1 MGLAMSARER
11 RSNEPINGLWFSRD
25 SEVKYT
31 VFVLQVRIA
40 DNNVE
45 TLLPVA
51 IHHTS
56 FPMVYD
62 SMVLLEITTCSA
74 NDNFHQLSLSS
85 SLLST
90 QGTFSHVV
98 CDAPCQSPDDKSVI
112 DRSCYPS
119 FVACASK
126 TLLPQ
131 STEDVYVLIHATSG
145 ELNSTTGKFEASMR
159 FGAVFSPQ

>member
-1 MGLAMSARER
+1 MSLFEF
-11 RSNEPINGLWFSRD
+11 LFSCN
-25 SEVKYT
+25 SKVKYT

-40 DNNVE
+40 DDNVE

-62 SMVLLEITTCSA
+62 SMVLLEITTCPA

-131 STEDVYVLIHATSG
+131 STEDVYVLIHTTSG
-145 ELNSTTGKFEASMR
+145 ELNSTTGKFEAPMR
-159 FGAVFSPQ
+159 FGEVFSPQLITRNQNN